1 MQWDEVLE
9 QRLFRRMPS
18 SDWIGQ
24 SRITF
29 PAKGDRIR
37 VVLRRDQQSW
47 QDNKLVTIPAGTTYE
62 GTVSQVDTNGFF
74 EIVDNAGECIKC
86 YLGDSA
92 LRIEVTAAVRSSPAY
107 NIVGS
112 TSA

>member
-47 QDNKLVTIPAGTTYE
+47 QDNKLVTIPAGTVYE
-62 GTVSQVDTNGFF
+62 GTASHVDTDGFF
-74 EIVDNAGECIKC
+74 EITNEAGECTKC

-92 LRIEVTAAVRSSPAY
+92 LRIEVTAAVHAAY
-107 NIVGS
+107 HVVGS
-112 TSA
+112 NGS